1 MKTAVRRPD
10 PRQEFWTPERCFIL
24 ETWNEESDGAVSV
37 ARARVEPGVTTQLH
51 ALEGI
56 DERYLLT
63 EGVGFVEVDGAA
75 ATPVEAGD
83 LVFIP
88 AGASQRI
95 TNTGSSDLVFYCICT
110 PPFVPD
116 AYIDLESRS
125 D

>member
-1 MKTAVRRPD
+1 MDARIRKQD
-10 PRQEFWTPERCFIL
+10 PTQEFWTPERCFIL
-24 ETWNEESDGAVSV
+24 ESWNEAADPAVSV
-37 ARARVEPGVTTQLH
+37 AMARVEPGITTQLH
-51 ALEGI
+51 ALDGI
-56 DERYLLT
+56 VERYLIV
-63 EGVGFVEVDGAA
+63 EGTGRVEVAGGE

-95 TNTGSSDLVFYCICT
+95 TNTGGTDLVFYCICT

-116 AYIDLESRS
+116 AYIDLESPA

>member
-1 MKTAVRRPD
+1 VKGPVRRPD

-24 ETWNEESDGAVSV
+24 ETWNDVSDGAVSV

-56 DERYLLT
+56 DERYLVV
-63 EGVGFVEVDGAA
+63 EGMGRVEVAGEAP
-75 ATPVEAGD
+75 TPVEAGD

-95 TNTGSSDLVFYCICT
+95 TNTGGSDLVFYCICT
-110 PPFVPD
+110 PPFVPG
-116 AYIDLESRS
+116 AYVDLESPAE
-125 D
+125 

>member
-1 MKTAVRRPD
+1 MS
-10 PRQEFWTPERCFIL
+10 I
-24 ETWNEESDGAVSV
+24 GI
-37 ARARVEPGVTTQLH
+37 TTQLH
-51 ALEGI
+51 ALDGI
-56 DERYLLT
+56 DERYLIV
-63 EGVGFVEVDGAA
+63 EGRGRVEVAGGDAMA
-75 ATPVEAGD
+75 VEAGD

-116 AYIDLESRS
+116 AYIDLESG